1 MLATQ
6 EVFRENENL
15 KSRVMHL
22 EKELS
27 LTRYEKDK
35 LERTFEDLRKKIEE
49 RVPAI
54 AEVERRRLELESEA
68 VERQIEVKNLQEQ
81 LKD

>member
-27 LTRYEKDK
+27 LTRYEKDN